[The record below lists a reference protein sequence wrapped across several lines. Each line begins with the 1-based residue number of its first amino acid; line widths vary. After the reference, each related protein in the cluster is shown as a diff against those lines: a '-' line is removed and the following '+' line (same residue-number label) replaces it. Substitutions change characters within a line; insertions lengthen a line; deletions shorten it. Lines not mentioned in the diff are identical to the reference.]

1 VNVRLHDDLNEYVAL
16 TRLFLAPRRRV
27 RLGSDRCTRRW
38 LIDGRDMGSAVTA
51 AAASWS
57 LQAGAKHVVLN
68 TDLSNPISNAIYPR
82 IGFRPVYDGVVIA
95 FSRPL

>member
-1 VNVRLHDDLNEYVAL
+1 
-16 TRLFLAPRRRV
+16 
-27 RLGSDRCTRRW
+27 
-38 LIDGRDMGSAVTA
+38 MGSAVTA

>member
-1 VNVRLHDDLNEYVAL
+1 MY
-16 TRLFLAPRRRV
+16 TPLAHRRQGY
-27 RLGSDRCTRRW
+27 GST
-38 LIDGRDMGSAVTA
+38 VTA

-68 TDLSNPISNAIYPR
+68 TDLSNPISNATYPR
-82 IGFRPVYDGVVIA
+82 IGFRPVYDGVEIA